1 MLVGG
6 NDLIKVLE
14 KDEALLKQPNAAE
27 AVEETKTL
35 FKYLEIL
42 GITHAVISIAIIE
55 QFDQMSDCLNTNECQ
70 HIESEYL
77 KEQ

>member
-14 KDEALLKQPNAAE
+14 KDEALLKQPKAAE

-35 FKYLEIL
+35 FKYLELL
-42 GITHAVISIAIIE
+42 GITHAVISIAI
-55 QFDQMSDCLNTNECQ
+55 
-70 HIESEYL
+70 Y
-77 KEQ
+77 